1 MSLIWSRY
9 GKISIK
15 IPANKKYQKSIRLF
29 VAGLGSELNFN
40 IEQIEDLKVLVSEA
54 INYKM
59 GEDGLNLA
67 FLVEDESLSI
77 EVCGKDKRRS
87 RAIAMRDAILSALA
101 DDIETDGDL
110 LRITMRKTHA

>member
-1 MSLIWSRY
+1 MD
-9 GKISIK
+9 KISIK

-59 GEDGLNLA
+59 GKDGLDLN
-67 FLVEDESLSI
+67 FLVGDDSLSL
-77 EVCGKDKRRS
+77 EVVGKDKKDDP

-101 DDIETDGDL
+101 DEIETEGDL
-110 LRITMRKTHA
+110 LRIIMRQTHA

>member
-1 MSLIWSRY
+1 ME
-9 GKISIK
+9 KISIK

-59 GEDGLNLA
+59 GKDGLDLN
-67 FLVEDESLSI
+67 FLVEDDSLAL
-77 EVCGKDKRRS
+77 EVVGKDKKDDP

-101 DDIETDGDL
+101 DEIETEGDL
-110 LRITMRKTHA
+110 LRIIMRQTHA

>member
-1 MSLIWSRY
+1 MD
-9 GKISIK
+9 KISIK

-59 GEDGLNLA
+59 GENGLDLA
-67 FLVEDESLSI
+67 FLVGEDFLAL
-77 EVCGKDKRRS
+77 EVAGKDKNDDA
-87 RAIAMRDAILSALA
+87 RALAMRDAILLALA
-101 DDIETDGDL
+101 DEIETDGDL

>member
-1 MSLIWSRY
+1 MD
-9 GKISIK
+9 KISIK
-15 IPANKKYQKSIRLF
+15 IPANKKYQKSVRLF
-29 VAGLGSELNFN
+29 VAGLGSELDFN

-67 FLVEDESLSI
+67 FLVGEDTLSL
-77 EVCGKDKRRS
+77 EVVGKDKNDDA
-87 RAIAMRDAILSALA
+87 RALAMRDAILAALA
-101 DDIETDGDL
+101 DEIETDGEL

>member
-1 MSLIWSRY
+1 MD
-9 GKISIK
+9 KISIK

-29 VAGLGSELNFN
+29 VAGLGSELNFD

-59 GEDGLNLA
+59 GENGLDLA
-67 FLVEDESLSI
+67 FLVGDESLTL
-77 EVCGKDKRRS
+77 EVAGKDKKEDA
-87 RAIAMRDAILSALA
+87 RALAMRDAILSALA
-101 DDIETDGDL
+101 DEIATDGDL

>member
-1 MSLIWSRY
+1 ME
-9 GKISIK
+9 KISIK

-59 GEDGLNLA
+59 GKDGLNLA

-77 EVCGKDKRRS
+77 EVCGKDKKDDP

-101 DDIETDGDL
+101 DDIKTDGDL

>member
-1 MSLIWSRY
+1 MD
-9 GKISIK
+9 KISIK

-29 VAGLGSELNFN
+29 VAGLGSEMGFD

-59 GEDGLNLA
+59 SENGLDLA
-67 FLVEDESLSI
+67 FLVGDESLSL
-77 EVCGKDKRRS
+77 EVVGKDKNEDD

-101 DDIETDGDL
+101 DEIATEGDL